1 MVGSL
6 PVTVPLRAAGPSL
19 VAEPPLA
26 AGPAPAEP
34 SATGAGTGTAG
45 ADSI

>member
-6 PVTVPLRAAGPSL
+6 PVAVPLHAAGPSL
-19 VAEPPLA
+19 VAEPSLA

-34 SATGAGTGTAG
+34 SATDARTGTSE
-45 ADSI
+45 ADST